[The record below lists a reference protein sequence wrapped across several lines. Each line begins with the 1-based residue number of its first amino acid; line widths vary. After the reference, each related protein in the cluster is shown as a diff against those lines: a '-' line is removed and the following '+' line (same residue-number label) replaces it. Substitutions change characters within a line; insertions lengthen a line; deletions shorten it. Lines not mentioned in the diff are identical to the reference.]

1 VVYLRPQ
8 SQPPHYPPPSLGY
21 DEAEEE
27 AHLAGGW
34 PLLGGTVQEPERE
47 DPVMLEPVHIDRL
60 LMASDLNDVIFETR
74 PGLNKLMP
82 EVVYINLFSL
92 TLAQPNAEQEPEGD

>member
-1 VVYLRPQ
+1 MTLKKK
-8 SQPPHYPPPSLGY
+8 HTLLEDGPSW
-21 DEAEEE
+21 EE
-27 AHLAGGW
+27 LCRN
-34 PLLGGTVQEPERE
+34 QRE